1 MKRGTEFMARSLI
14 TTKYDM
20 EVTEKLVQVDSA
32 LKKNDNKKI

>member
-1 MKRGTEFMARSLI
+1 MARSLI